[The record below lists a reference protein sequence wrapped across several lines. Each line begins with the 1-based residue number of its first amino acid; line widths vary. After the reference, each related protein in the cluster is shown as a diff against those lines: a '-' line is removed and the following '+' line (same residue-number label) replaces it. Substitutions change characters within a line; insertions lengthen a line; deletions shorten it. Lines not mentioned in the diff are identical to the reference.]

1 MTHAAFESNRYSFAV
16 KSNPRVQMP
25 QAGPDDNRT
34 PHVINGSRPTEV
46 NFANLFPRGDV
57 FV

>member
-1 MTHAAFESNRYSFAV
+1 MMHAAFESNRYSFAV

-34 PHVINGSRPTEV
+34 RHLINGSRPTEM
-46 NFANLFPRGDV
+46 NFANLFLRDDV